1 MTTFAQYL
9 AQIDSPTHR
18 DQFAAVLQWVAQQ
31 DPQLTGV
38 IKWNQPMFTA
48 HGTFILGFFAAQ
60 HHFTVGPEQVIFDQ
74 FLPQIKAQSLKHGKK
89 TFQISF
95 DQPVPYDLLGQ
106 LLQATL
112 TLKATTT
119 SFWWRG

>member
-38 IKWNQPMFTA
+38 IKWNQPIPMA
-48 HGTFILGFFAAQ
+48 G
-60 HHFTVGPEQVIFDQ
+60 
-74 FLPQIKAQSLKHGKK
+74 
-89 TFQISF
+89 
-95 DQPVPYDLLGQ
+95 
-106 LLQATL
+106 
-112 TLKATTT
+112 
-119 SFWWRG
+119 

>member
-48 HGTFILGFFAAQ
+48 HGTFILVN
-60 HHFTVGPEQVIFDQ
+60 TTLRLDPNKL
-74 FLPQIKAQSLKHGKK
+74 FLINSCLKLRRKA
-89 TFQISF
+89 
-95 DQPVPYDLLGQ
+95 
-106 LLQATL
+106 
-112 TLKATTT
+112 
-119 SFWWRG
+119 